1 MGACTSSPAGAE
13 VSDRDRTLH
22 RQAEKALKEAK
33 VKMASQVKV
42 LLLGSGDSG
51 KSTIL
56 KQMRLIHRVPFS
68 AQETETFRQ
77 LVFDNIT
84 RGLNY
89 LLDAVHDMNLDMP
102 TAYTAVYPEDDPEG
116 RAGYVCSW
124 APGENG
130 GDGKRG
136 LNKDGVKPDALAADL
151 ELVQGAEDLRD
162 GEAFPLRYLGPLQ
175 RLWNEEVVRTAWGRG
190 NEAAVPEN
198 LQYFFQDLPRLFD
211 AAYVP
216 TEQDI
221 VHARARTIGIM
232 ETTFKL
238 REHEMLMVDVGGQKS
253 ERRKWIH
260 CFQDV
265 TSILFLVSLSG
276 YDQCLVED
284 RDANQMQDAMTIWDS
299 ICHSQ
304 WFKQTSIIL
313 FLNKNDLF
321 EQKVKTSDI
330 RNFFPDFDGEAGN
343 AVVGRDYFKKRF
355 GRLAQK
361 AGRAKEREIYI
372 HTTTATDTEL
382 LRVVMAAV
390 EDSIVSKNIRS
401 IML

>member
-1 MGACTSSPAGAE
+1 MGACMSSPEDGGGIALVTE
-13 VSDRDRTLH
+13 RDRQLH
-22 RQAEKALKEAK
+22 RQAEKDLKEAK
-33 VKMASQVKV
+33 ARMATQVKV

-56 KQMRLIHRVPFS
+56 KQMRLIHSRPFNAHEKES
-68 AQETETFRQ
+68 YRQ
-77 LVFDNIT
+77 LVFDNMT
-84 RGLNY
+84 RGLKY
-89 LLDAVHDMNLDMP
+89 IIEVLPDLDLVP
-102 TAYTAVYPEDDPEG
+102 PEDLADDIALIEG
-116 RAGYVCSW
+116 AVDV
-124 APGENG
+124 
-130 GDGKRG
+130 GDGE
-136 LNKDGVKPDALAADL
+136 V
-151 ELVQGAEDLRD
+151 
-162 GEAFPLRYLGPLQ
+162 FPPEFMQPLQ
-175 RLWNEEVVRTAWGRG
+175 RLWDAEVVREAWRRG
-190 NEAAVPEN
+190 NEAALPEN
-198 LQYFFQDLPRLFD
+198 LQYFFSDLPRFFD
-211 AAYVP
+211 PAYVP

-221 VHARARTIGIM
+221 VHTRARTIGIT

-313 FLNKNDLF
+313 FLNKDDLF
-321 EQKVKTSDI
+321 QQKIKTSPI
-330 RNFFPDFDGEAGN
+330 RTFFPDFDGEEGN
-343 AVVGRDYFKKRF
+343 AIAGREYFKKRF

-361 AGRAKEREIYI
+361 AGRTSDRQREVYI

-390 EDSIVSKNIRS
+390 EDTIVANSIRAF
-401 IML
+401 LL

>member
-1 MGACTSSPAGAE
+1 MGGCVSSPVAPGAE
-13 VSDRDRTLH
+13 VTDRDRQMH

-33 VKMASQVKV
+33 QKMAVQVKV

-56 KQMRLIHRVPFS
+56 KQMRLIHKVPFS
-68 AQETETFRQ
+68 PQETESFRQ
-77 LVFDNIT
+77 LVFENLT
-84 RGLNY
+84 RGLKY
-89 LLDAVHDMNLDMP
+89 LLDALPDMELELPSSYSPSSMQTRMSENGEEEQW
-102 TAYTAVYPEDDPEG
+102 VKG
-116 RAGYVCSW
+116 W
-124 APGENG
+124 APGEVG
-130 GDGKRG
+130 GLVRG
-136 LNKDGVKPDALAADL
+136 TKGMPARDKEGVRGEGIREDV
-151 ELVQGAEDLRD
+151 ECVERAEDLGD
-162 GEAFPLRYLGPLQ
+162 GEPFPIRYYGPLS
-175 RLWNEEVVRTAWGRG
+175 RLWNEEVVKTAWSRG

-198 LQYFFQDLPRLFD
+198 LHYFFSDLPRLFD
-211 AAYVP
+211 PLYVP

-221 VHARARTIGIM
+221 VRARARTIGIT
-232 ETTFKL
+232 ETTFML

-313 FLNKNDLF
+313 FLNKDDLF
-321 EQKVKTSDI
+321 QQKIKTSDI
-330 RNFFPDFDGEAGN
+330 KSFFPDYDGEPGSAH
-343 AVVGRDYFKKRF
+343 AGRDYFKRRF

-372 HTTTATDTEL
+372 HITTATDTEL
-382 LRVVMAAV
+382 LRVIMAAV
-390 EDSIVSKNIRS
+390 EE
-401 IML
+401 

>member
-1 MGACTSSPAGAE
+1 MGACLSSAGGVDISE
-13 VSDRDRTLH
+13 HDRALH
-22 RQAEKALKEAK
+22 RQAEKELRDHKA
-33 VKMASQVKV
+33 KMASQVKV

-56 KQMRLIHRVPFS
+56 KQMRVIHRVPFS
-68 AQETETFRQ
+68 SQEIESFRQ
-77 LVFDNIT
+77 LIFENLT
-84 RGLNY
+84 RGLKY
-89 LLDAVHDMNLDMP
+89 VLDAMEEMELKVSEENVPFLDLI
-102 TAYTAVYPEDDPEG
+102 
-116 RAGYVCSW
+116 
-124 APGENG
+124 EN
-130 GDGKRG
+130 
-136 LNKDGVKPDALAADL
+136 AADI
-151 ELVQGAEDLRD
+151 RD
-162 GEAFPLRYLGPLQ
+162 GEPFPQTFHTPLAS
-175 RLWNEEVVRTAWGRG
+175 LWADPNVQEAYARG
-190 NEAAVPEN
+190 NEAALPEN
-198 LQYFFQDLPRLFD
+198 LVYYFAELDRLFEPS
-211 AAYVP
+211 YVP

-221 VHARARTIGIM
+221 IFARVRTTGIT
-232 ETTFKL
+232 ETGFHL
-238 REHEMLMVDVGGQKS
+238 RDHEMLMVDVGGQKS

-321 EQKVKTSDI
+321 EKKVPHSDI
-330 RNFFPDFDGEAGN
+330 KNFFPDYDGEPGDVKAG
-343 AVVGRDYFKKRF
+343 REYFKKRF

-361 AGRAKEREIYI
+361 ADKTKEREIYI
-372 HTTTATDTEL
+372 HTTTATDTAL

-390 EDSIVSKNIRS
+390 EDIVLRS
-401 IML
+401 NLETAALI